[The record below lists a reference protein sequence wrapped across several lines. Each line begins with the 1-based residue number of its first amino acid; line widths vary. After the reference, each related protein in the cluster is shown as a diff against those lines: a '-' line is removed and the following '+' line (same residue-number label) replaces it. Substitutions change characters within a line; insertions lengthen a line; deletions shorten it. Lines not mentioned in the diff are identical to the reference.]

1 MKMTDEGLK
10 RLLEKY
16 ERRISRLE
24 KLVTKQPRKKKKLAE
39 GKEKRQAKRKKAKPA
54 SRRPG
59 PGAMIDQLIEK
70 DFFKKHK
77 VLRDIIEH
85 CKNNLAHKYKTNE
98 FSTPLARAIR
108 NEKLKREQNKDG
120 QFEYF
125 QK

>member
-1 MKMTDEGLK
+1 MKKMDEGLK

-16 ERRISRLE
+16 DRRISRLE
-24 KLVTKQPRKKKKLAE
+24 KLVTKQPRKKKKVA
-39 GKEKRQAKRKKAKPA
+39 GGGGKRQAKRKKAISA
-54 SRRPG
+54 SGRPG

-70 DFFKKHK
+70 GFFKKHR
-77 VLRDIIEH
+77 VLSDIIEY

-125 QK
+125 